1 MAALSLEH
9 IRSTFAQPASRQTL
23 HIEGYQK
30 AAVLVPL
37 CTDPGLELLFTKRTE
52 TVETHK
58 GQISFPGGVVDE
70 TDSEIVETALR
81 EADEEVGLH
90 RSCIE
95 VIGMLDDM
103 ATPTGFIITPVVGI
117 ICSSPQLTINHN
129 EVAEVFR
136 GPLSFFVDEKNG
148 RKETRR
154 LLGTDREVWFFEF
167 EGHTIWGATAVIIR
181 SLFGKL
187 AGT

>member
-1 MAALSLEH
+1 MAALTLEH

-90 RSCIE
+90 RSIIMKWLKCF
-95 VIGMLDDM
+95 
-103 ATPTGFIITPVVGI
+103 GF
-117 ICSSPQLTINHN
+117 L
-129 EVAEVFR
+129 FR
-136 GPLSFFVDEKNG
+136 FSWTKRMDG
-148 RKETRR
+148 RKRDGYSGQTVRSGSLNSKDTPSGERR
-154 LLGTDREVWFFEF
+154 Q
-167 EGHTIWGATAVIIR
+167 
-181 SLFGKL
+181 
-187 AGT
+187 